1 LLWYGLAAVASIA
14 CLLPAGYGFLPPA
27 RSLPRHSSADMTA
40 AAVSAG
46 VVGMLPA
53 EAWAKGGVYGPLEGK
68 VSSLV
73 HPLVMG
79 SLFFY
84 TCYIG
89 FLGWQWRSTR
99 LIGGEINELK
109 AEIKKHHAGKDEHHD
124 GKDDSAHMSAAEQ
137 KLQADLEEKT
147 TRRKELVEG
156 KYKAKHHEAS
166 ALLLAGGIFFT
177 CYGVFNT
184 WFRTEKLFPGPHL
197 FAGAAVCVLWVLAA
211 ACVPYMEKGN
221 ETARTAHIGFNVTS
235 VGLFLWQLPTGFEI
249 TQKVLNA
256 KIPLI

>member
-1 LLWYGLAAVASIA
+1 VVG
-14 CLLPAGYGFLPPA
+14 LLP
-27 RSLPRHSSADMTA
+27 T
-40 AAVSAG
+40 
-46 VVGMLPA
+46 

-73 HPLVMG
+73 HPLIMG
-79 SLFFY
+79 SLFLY

-109 AEIKKHHAGKDEHHD
+109 AEIKKHHAGKEKHPDGEHED
-124 GKDDSAHMSAAEQ
+124 APPMSAAEK
-137 KLQADLEEKT
+137 KLQADLDEMT
-147 TRRKELVEG
+147 ARRKELVEG
-156 KYKAKHHEAS
+156 KYKGKHYEAS

-177 CYGVFNT
+177 TYGVFNT

-211 ACVPYMEKGN
+211 ACVPFMEKGN

-235 VGLFLWQLPTGFEI
+235 VGLFLWQIPTGWEI
-249 TQKVLNA
+249 TQKVLNNA
-256 KIPLI
+256 NLPLF